1 MNRSP
6 LLKISIR
13 YGLVAGVLTLVLM
26 VALYYIGTHP
36 LMIAP
41 YLDFRILLFGIFIF
55 FALKEVRDYY
65 QNGELYFWQGM
76 IGAGIVVLLAD
87 VIASIGLT
95 IFGSIEKEFIAS
107 YVKEMTTYLNTFSKE
122 DVERIGKEV
131 FERNLK
137 QLPTTNISVLAV
149 TYFVQ
154 GLSIGFFV
162 SIILSVILRRQPKN

>member
-13 YGLVAGVLTLVLM
+13 YGLVAGLLTFILLV
-26 VALYYIGTHP
+26 VLYYIGTHP
-36 LMIAP
+36 LLIAP

-65 QNGELYFWQGM
+65 QHGELYFWQGM

-87 VIASIGLT
+87 VIASIGVT
-95 IFGSIEKEFIAS
+95 IFGSIETEFIAS
-107 YVKEMTTYLNTFSKE
+107 YVKEMIQYLNTFSKE
-122 DVERIGKEV
+122 DIERIGKEV
-131 FERNLK
+131 FERNLE

>member
-6 LLKISIR
+6 LLKVSIR
-13 YGLVAGVLTLVLM
+13 YGLVAGVLTFILL

-36 LMIAP
+36 LLIAP

-76 IGAGIVVLLAD
+76 IGGGIVILLAD

-95 IFGSIEKEFIAS
+95 IFGNIEPEFIAS
-107 YVKEMTTYLNTFSKE
+107 YVKEMTQYLGTFSKE
-122 DVERIGKEV
+122 DIERIGKEV

-137 QLPTTNISVLAV
+137 QLPTTNVSVLAI

-162 SIILSVILRRQPKN
+162 SIILSVILRRQPKI

>member
-1 MNRSP
+1 M
-6 LLKISIR
+6 
-13 YGLVAGVLTLVLM
+13 
-26 VALYYIGTHP
+26 
-36 LMIAP
+36 
-41 YLDFRILLFGIFIF
+41 
-55 FALKEVRDYY
+55 KEVRDYY

-76 IGAGIVVLLAD
+76 IGAGIVVLVAD

-107 YVKEMTTYLNTFSKE
+107 YVKEMIQYLNTFSKE

-154 GLSIGFFV
+154 GLSKGFFV